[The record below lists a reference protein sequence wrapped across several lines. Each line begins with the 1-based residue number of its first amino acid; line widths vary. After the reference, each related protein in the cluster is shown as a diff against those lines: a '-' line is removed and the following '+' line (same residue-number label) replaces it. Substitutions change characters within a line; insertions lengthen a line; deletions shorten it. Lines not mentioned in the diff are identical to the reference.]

1 MQSEPTPSDNSCLT
15 YDERLDNQVF
25 VKYGDSFE
33 ADLVLERLTTSYDDA
48 MTILNDQVESSAC
61 LCPAANASAVSV
73 SIFYGCTL
81 LIVLAAIVSLLMVKY
96 RHKSKT
102 KHAKVA
108 HLALLTK

>member
-15 YDERLDNQVF
+15 YDERLDNQVL

-48 MTILNDQVESSAC
+48 LTIVNDQVESSVC
-61 LCPAANASAVSV
+61 LCPAAAGVSV